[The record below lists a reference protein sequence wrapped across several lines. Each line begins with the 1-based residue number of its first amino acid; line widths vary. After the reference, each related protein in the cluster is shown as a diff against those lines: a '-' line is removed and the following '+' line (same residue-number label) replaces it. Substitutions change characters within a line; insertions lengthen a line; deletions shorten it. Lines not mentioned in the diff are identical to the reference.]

1 MLSECKKQLSEYQ
14 KIKEALKLLG
24 LSGNAK
30 LIEIKTTCSKLTMKY
45 SLNNLKTGNRQ
56 KFEEIQNAYELL
68 SAQIEPN
75 KNVIVNL
82 DRKTRI

>member
-1 MLSECKKQLSEYQ
+1 MLSEYKKQLSEYQ

-24 LSGNAK
+24 LGGNAK
-30 LIEIKTTCSKLTMKY
+30 LIEIKTACSKLTMKY
-45 SLNNLKTGNRQ
+45 SPNNLKTGNRQ
-56 KFEEIQNAYELL
+56 KFKEIQNAYEIL

-82 DRKTRI
+82 DHKTRI

>member
-1 MLSECKKQLSEYQ
+1 MPFEYKKQSSEYQ

-24 LSGNAK
+24 LGG
-30 LIEIKTTCSKLTMKY
+30 TMKY
-45 SLNNLKTGNRQ
+45 SPNNLKTGNRQ
-56 KFEEIQNAYELL
+56 KFEEIQNAYKLL

-82 DRKTRI
+82 DYKTRI